1 MTLGIKIIT
10 IEKNDVWKLIR
21 GKENHMYLSKI
32 YIENFKGIK
41 KADIDFDRAVNLII
55 GDNGTGKTSVLEAI
69 AVALGGFLSGIDG
82 VNTIHF
88 SKDEIRR
95 ENQLTGTGSNNIVYQ
110 TPVCVKACLELNVGE
125 GDHADIHVFEF
136 SRQKKSIKSSR
147 STVEPR
153 DICRAAQVMTDNP
166 ASILPVISYQSF
178 SRVSNQKRD
187 KWENP
192 FSNDFSRV
200 VGYVDC
206 LEEAAND
213 KMLANWCK
221 RMEQIA
227 WQQEKP
233 ILEYEVVKRAVSRF
247 MGYMQDGEKIT
258 VFYDKRTEELVYSDG
273 GEILPIY
280 LLSSGFRNLLGMVFD
295 IAYRMAVLNPDLLED
310 ITEKTPGVVL
320 IDEIDMHLHPN
331 WQWRVVDALKSTF
344 PKVQFIAT
352 THSPIIVASCKE
364 EKLIT
369 LKLEDQF
376 LDKPSEIVEGKTV
389 KGWMVD
395 SVLEK
400 YMYSENRAPE
410 TMDKLKRLS
419 ELAKEKLSGTMDD
432 TARKEYEG
440 LIREL
445 SEILPEDDIAI
456 EEAAFLSVDE
466 ILGE

>member
-1 MTLGIKIIT
+1 
-10 IEKNDVWKLIR
+10 
-21 GKENHMYLSKI
+21 MYLSNI

-41 KADIDFDRAVNLII
+41 KAAIDFDRAVNLII

-95 ENQLTGTGSNNIVYQ
+95 ENQLTGTGSNNIVYK
-110 TPVCVKACLELNVGE
+110 TPVCVSARLELDI
-125 GDHADIHVFEF
+125 GDKDNGGVHSFKF
-136 SRQKKSIKSSR
+136 SRQKKSITSSR

-153 DICRAAQVMTDNP
+153 DICKAAQFMADNP
-166 ASILPVISYQSF
+166 GSVLPVISYQSF

-187 KWENP
+187 KWLNP
-192 FSNDFSRV
+192 FFSDYSRV

-213 KMLANWCK
+213 KMLTNWCRK
-221 RMEQIA
+221 MEQIS

-233 ILEYEVVKRAVSRF
+233 ILEYEVVKRAVSDF
-247 MGYMQDGEKIT
+247 MKFMQDGEGVT
-258 VFYDKRTEELVYSDG
+258 VSYDKRTEELVYSDG
-273 GEILPIY
+273 EETLPIR

-295 IAYRMAVLNPDLLED
+295 IAYRMAVLNPDLLDD

-331 WQWRVVDALKSTF
+331 WQWRVVEALKHTF

-352 THSPIIVASCKE
+352 THSPIIIASCKE
-364 EKLIT
+364 EKLIA
-369 LKLEDQF
+369 LRLEDVF
-376 LDKPSEIVEGKTV
+376 LDKPSEIVHGKTA

-400 YMYSENRAPE
+400 YMHSGNRAPE
-410 TMDKLKRLS
+410 TMSKLKRLS
-419 ELAKEKLSGTMDD
+419 ELAKEKLAGDMSDIG
-432 TARKEYEG
+432 RKEYEG
-440 LIREL
+440 LIKEL
-445 SEILPEDDIAI
+445 SEVLPEDDIGI
-456 EEAAFLSVDE
+456 EEAAFLTIDE
-466 ILGE
+466 ILGEQH

>member
-1 MTLGIKIIT
+1 
-10 IEKNDVWKLIR
+10 
-21 GKENHMYLSKI
+21 MYLSNI

-41 KADIDFDRAVNLII
+41 KAAIDFDRAVNLII

-95 ENQLTGTGSNNIVYQ
+95 ENQLTGTGSNNIVYK
-110 TPVCVKACLELNVGE
+110 TPVCVSARLELDI
-125 GDHADIHVFEF
+125 GDKDNGGVHSFKF
-136 SRQKKSIKSSR
+136 SRQKKSITSSR

-153 DICRAAQVMTDNP
+153 DICKAAQFMADNP
-166 ASILPVISYQSF
+166 GSVLPVISYQSF

-187 KWENP
+187 KWLNP
-192 FSNDFSRV
+192 FLSDYSRV

-213 KMLANWCK
+213 KMLTNWCRK
-221 RMEQIA
+221 MEQIS

-233 ILEYEVVKRAVSRF
+233 ILEYEVVKRAVSDF
-247 MGYMQDGEKIT
+247 MKFMQDGEGVT
-258 VFYDKRTEELVYSDG
+258 VSYDKRTEELVYSDG
-273 GEILPIY
+273 EETLPIR
-280 LLSSGFRNLLGMVFD
+280 LLCSGFRNLLGMVFD
-295 IAYRMAVLNPDLLED
+295 IAYRMAVLNPDLLDD

-331 WQWRVVDALKSTF
+331 WQWRVVEALKHTF

-352 THSPIIVASCKE
+352 THSPIIIASCKE
-364 EKLIT
+364 EKLIA
-369 LKLEDQF
+369 LRLEDVF
-376 LDKPSEIVEGKTV
+376 LDKPSEIVHGKTA

-400 YMYSENRAPE
+400 YMHSGNRAPE
-410 TMDKLKRLS
+410 TMSKLKRLS
-419 ELAKEKLSGTMDD
+419 ELAKEKLAGDMSDIG
-432 TARKEYEG
+432 RKEYEG
-440 LIREL
+440 LIKEL
-445 SEILPEDDIAI
+445 SEVLPEDDIGI
-456 EEAAFLSVDE
+456 EEAAFLTIDE
-466 ILGE
+466 ILGEQH

>member
-1 MTLGIKIIT
+1 
-10 IEKNDVWKLIR
+10 
-21 GKENHMYLSKI
+21 MYLSNI
-32 YIENFKGIK
+32 YVENFKGIK
-41 KADIDFDRAVNLII
+41 KAAIDFDRAVNLII

-95 ENQLTGTGSNNIVYQ
+95 ENQLTGTGSNNIVYK
-110 TPVCVKACLELNVGE
+110 TPVCVSARLELDI
-125 GDHADIHVFEF
+125 GDKDNGGVHSFKF
-136 SRQKKSIKSSR
+136 SRQKKSITSSR

-153 DICRAAQVMTDNP
+153 DICKAAQFMADNP
-166 ASILPVISYQSF
+166 GSVLPVISYQSF

-187 KWENP
+187 KWLNP
-192 FSNDFSRV
+192 FLSDYSRV

-213 KMLANWCK
+213 KMLTNWCRK
-221 RMEQIA
+221 MEQIS

-233 ILEYEVVKRAVSRF
+233 ILEYEVVKRAVSDF
-247 MGYMQDGEKIT
+247 MKFMQDGEGVT
-258 VFYDKRTEELVYSDG
+258 VSYDKRTEELVYSDG
-273 GEILPIY
+273 EETLPIR

-295 IAYRMAVLNPDLLED
+295 IAYRMAVLNPDLLDD

-331 WQWRVVDALKSTF
+331 WQWRVVEALKHTF

-352 THSPIIVASCKE
+352 THSPIIIASCKE
-364 EKLIT
+364 EKLIA
-369 LKLEDQF
+369 LRLEDVF
-376 LDKPSEIVEGKTV
+376 LDKPSEIVHGKTA

-400 YMYSENRAPE
+400 YMHSGNRAPE
-410 TMDKLKRLS
+410 TMSKLKRLS
-419 ELAKEKLSGTMDD
+419 ELAKEKLAGDMSDIG
-432 TARKEYEG
+432 RKEYEG
-440 LIREL
+440 LIKEL
-445 SEILPEDDIAI
+445 SEVLPEDDIGI
-456 EEAAFLSVDE
+456 EEAAFLTIDE
-466 ILGE
+466 ILGEQH

>member
-1 MTLGIKIIT
+1 
-10 IEKNDVWKLIR
+10 
-21 GKENHMYLSKI
+21 MYLSNI

-41 KADIDFDRAVNLII
+41 KAAIDFDRAVNLII

-95 ENQLTGTGSNNIVYQ
+95 ENQLTGTGSNNIVYK
-110 TPVCVKACLELNVGE
+110 TPVCVSARLELDI
-125 GDHADIHVFEF
+125 GDKDNGGVHSFKF
-136 SRQKKSIKSSR
+136 SRQKKSITSSR

-153 DICRAAQVMTDNP
+153 DICKAAQFMADNP
-166 ASILPVISYQSF
+166 GSVLPVISYQSF

-187 KWENP
+187 KWLNP
-192 FSNDFSRV
+192 FLSDYSRV

-213 KMLANWCK
+213 KMLTNWCRK
-221 RMEQIA
+221 MEQIS

-233 ILEYEVVKRAVSRF
+233 ILEYEVVKRAVSDF
-247 MGYMQDGEKIT
+247 MKFMQDGEGVT
-258 VFYDKRTEELVYSDG
+258 VSYDKRTEELVYSDG
-273 GEILPIY
+273 EEILPIR

-295 IAYRMAVLNPDLLED
+295 IAYRMAVLNPDLLDD

-331 WQWRVVDALKSTF
+331 WQWRVVEALKHTF

-352 THSPIIVASCKE
+352 THSPIIIASCKE
-364 EKLIT
+364 EKLIA
-369 LKLEDQF
+369 LRLEDVF
-376 LDKPSEIVEGKTV
+376 LDKPSEIVHGKTA

-400 YMYSENRAPE
+400 YMHSGNRAPE
-410 TMDKLKRLS
+410 TMSKLKRLS
-419 ELAKEKLSGTMDD
+419 ELAKEKLAGDMSDIG
-432 TARKEYEG
+432 RKEYEG
-440 LIREL
+440 LIKEL
-445 SEILPEDDIAI
+445 SEVLPEDDIGI
-456 EEAAFLSVDE
+456 EEAAFLTIDE
-466 ILGE
+466 ILGEQH

>member
-1 MTLGIKIIT
+1 
-10 IEKNDVWKLIR
+10 
-21 GKENHMYLSKI
+21 MYLSNI

-41 KADIDFDRAVNLII
+41 KAAIDFDRAVNLII

-95 ENQLTGTGSNNIVYQ
+95 ENQLTGTGSNNIVYK
-110 TPVCVKACLELNVGE
+110 TPVCVSARLELDI
-125 GDHADIHVFEF
+125 GDKDNGGVHSFKF
-136 SRQKKSIKSSR
+136 SRQKKSITSSR

-153 DICRAAQVMTDNP
+153 DICKAAQFMADNP
-166 ASILPVISYQSF
+166 GSVLPVISYQSF

-187 KWENP
+187 KWLNP
-192 FSNDFSRV
+192 FLSDYSRV

-213 KMLANWCK
+213 KMLTNWCRK
-221 RMEQIA
+221 MEQIS

-233 ILEYEVVKRAVSRF
+233 ILEYEVVKRAVSDF
-247 MGYMQDGEKIT
+247 MKFMQDGEGVT
-258 VFYDKRTEELVYSDG
+258 VSYDKRTEELVYSDG
-273 GEILPIY
+273 EETLPIR

-295 IAYRMAVLNPDLLED
+295 IAYRMAVLNPDLLDD

-331 WQWRVVDALKSTF
+331 WQWRVVEALKHTF

-352 THSPIIVASCKE
+352 THSPIIIASCKE
-364 EKLIT
+364 EKLIA
-369 LKLEDQF
+369 LRLEDVF
-376 LDKPSEIVEGKTV
+376 LDKPSEIVHGKTA

-395 SVLEK
+395 SVLDK
-400 YMYSENRAPE
+400 YMHSGNRAPE
-410 TMDKLKRLS
+410 TMSKLKRLS
-419 ELAKEKLSGTMDD
+419 ELAKEKLAGDMSDIG
-432 TARKEYEG
+432 RKEYEG
-440 LIREL
+440 LIKEL
-445 SEILPEDDIAI
+445 SEVLPEDDIGI
-456 EEAAFLSVDE
+456 EEAAFLTIDE
-466 ILGE
+466 ILGEQH

>member
-1 MTLGIKIIT
+1 
-10 IEKNDVWKLIR
+10 
-21 GKENHMYLSKI
+21 MYLSNI

-41 KADIDFDRAVNLII
+41 KADVDFDRAVNLII

-95 ENQLTGTGSNNIVYQ
+95 ENRLTGTGSNNIIYK
-110 TPVCVKACLELNVGE
+110 TPVCVKACLELNI
-125 GDHADIHVFEF
+125 GDRECADIRFFEF

-153 DICRAAQVMTDNP
+153 NICKAAQFMADNP
-166 ASILPVISYQSF
+166 GSILPVISYQSF
-178 SRVSNQKRD
+178 SRVSNQKKD

-192 FSNDFSRV
+192 FSNDYSRV

-221 RMEQIA
+221 KMEQIA
-227 WQQEKP
+227 WQQEKT
-233 ILEYEVVKRAVSRF
+233 IIEYEVVKKAVSDF
-247 MGYMQDGEKIT
+247 MKFMQAGEEIT
-258 VFYDKRTEELVYSDG
+258 VSYDKRTEELVYSDG
-273 GEILPIY
+273 EEILPIR
-280 LLSSGFRNLLGMVFD
+280 LLSSGYRNLLGMVFD
-295 IAYRMAVLNPDLLED
+295 IAYRMAVLNPDLLSD
-310 ITEKTPGVVL
+310 ITKETPGVVL

-331 WQWRVVDALKSTF
+331 WQWRVVEALKYTF

-352 THSPIIVASCKE
+352 THSPIIIASCKE

-369 LKLEDQF
+369 LRREDVF
-376 LDKPSEIVEGKTV
+376 LDKPSEIVHGKTA

-400 YMYSENRAPE
+400 YMHSENRAPE
-410 TMDKLKRLS
+410 TVKKLKRLS
-419 ELAKEKLSGTMDD
+419 ELAKEKLSGEMKGS
-432 TARKEYEG
+432 ARKEYES

-445 SEILPEDDIAI
+445 SEVLPEDDIAI
-456 EEAAFLSVDE
+456 EGAAFLSVNE
-466 ILGE
+466 ILGEKH